1 MMLKELLNHFSID
14 EEFPD
19 YLLDESFNEV
29 FLDGDLSKT
38 DNDYKIVVKTRQDV
52 IHSMYLNHDD
62 EFPVIVMSELPNGK
76 LNGIKF
82 GLRKDDL
89 TFVNKL

>member
-1 MMLKELLNHFSID
+1 MIFKDLLDYFDIA
-14 EEFPD
+14 ETFPD

-38 DNDYKIVVKTRQDV
+38 DNNYKIVVKTRQNV
-52 IHSMYLNHDD
+52 THMLYINPNDD
-62 EFPVIVMSELPNGK
+62 FPVIVMSELPTGK

-82 GLRKDDL
+82 GKTKDDL
-89 TFVNKL
+89 TFINNL